1 MKGEQQ
7 SWAKANAVSDT
18 CVVSLFSWEEAESAA
33 WKSREDVCMYDDA
46 THPGIWGYLFV

>member
-1 MKGEQQ
+1 MEAEQQ
-7 SWAKANAVSDT
+7 SWAKANAASDT
-18 CVVSLFSWEEAESAA
+18 CIVSLFSWEEAESA

>member
-18 CVVSLFSWEEAESAA
+18 CVVSLFSWEEAESAP
-33 WKSREDVCMYDDA
+33 DVCMYDDA
-46 THPGIWGYLFV
+46 ICPGVWGYLFV